1 MKGRSMNCVLVI
13 SIPWVRTSGTLAKW
27 PTLEVSEA
35 FPGVM
40 PFHEW
45 GKVTLSAFSSPS
57 LCYAAHSDFTQGWRI
72 WPIVMSGA
80 RGISQSTPFWFPSS
94 AIRAVWD
101 MESSLSPAGGDLG
114 QGWMLWKNPTQILS
128 HNRRLNPTVALKK
141 KVCETCAKIHSQPQ
155 VSSPMLLC
163 AVGADGHP
171 HRTGAHGNLETQM
184 LCRLQ
189 PGCSGSRTSLS

>member
-1 MKGRSMNCVLVI
+1 MGRNFRNIGQMTHSRGLR
-13 SIPWVRTSGTLAKW
+13 SFPRSDAIPWMRKGNTECLQLTILVLCC
-27 PTLEVSEA
+27 
-35 FPGVM
+35 
-40 PFHEW
+40 PFRLH
-45 GKVTLSAFSSPS
+45 T
-57 LCYAAHSDFTQGWRI
+57 GWRI

-189 PGCSGSRTSLS
+189 PGCCGSRTSLS